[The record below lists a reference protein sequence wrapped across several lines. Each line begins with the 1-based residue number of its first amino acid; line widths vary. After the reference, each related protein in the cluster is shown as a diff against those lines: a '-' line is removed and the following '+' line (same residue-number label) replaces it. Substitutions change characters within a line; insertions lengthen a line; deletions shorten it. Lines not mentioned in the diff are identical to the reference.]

1 MRRDS
6 SLTPDDEGHSGA
18 RSASAGRPRARVS
31 EADARE
37 LGLDARLLELE
48 EEEPAFL
55 RAQKRIPVR
64 RGPLPRKTAHRLKF
78 VALALVALA
87 LAASAFLALYRYGA
101 HSWRFQVDSSDQ
113 VDIEGIHKVSRTQ
126 VLEVMGGDIGR
137 NVFFVPL
144 SERKQQLEQIPWV
157 ESATV
162 MRLLPNRLK
171 VEIRERTPVAFVQV
185 GSKIELIDGG
195 GVVMDLPAGG
205 LRQYSFPVIVGMGE
219 SEPLSTRAA
228 RMKIYLGLVR
238 ELDSTGAHYSQDL
251 SEVDLSDPEDVKLT
265 TADPGGEVLVHLGS
279 QNFLSRYQVF
289 VTHLQEWRTQY
300 EHLQSVDLRYE
311 RQVILNPDDRRPDP
325 RSPGARM
332 MRARKQAARAG
343 GR

>member
-37 LGLDARLLELE
+37 LGLDSRLLELE

-113 VDIEGIHKVSRTQ
+113 VDIEGIHKVSRAQ

-171 VEIRERTPVAFVQV
+171 VEIRERAPVAFVQV

-251 SEVDLSDPEDVKLT
+251 SEVDLSDPEDVKVT

>member
-6 SLTPDDEGHSGA
+6 SLTPDDEGQSGA

-64 RGPLPRKTAHRLKF
+64 RGPLPRKTANRLKF
-78 VALALVALA
+78 LALA
-87 LAASAFLALYRYGA
+87 LAALALAGCVLLALYRYGA
-101 HSWRFQVDSSDQ
+101 HSWRFQVESSDQ
-113 VDIEGIHKVSRTQ
+113 VDIEGIHKVSRSQ
-126 VLEVMGGDIGR
+126 VLEIMGGDIGR
-137 NVFFVPL
+137 NIFFVPL
-144 SERKQQLEQIPWV
+144 AERKQQLEQIPWV

-162 MRLLPNRLK
+162 MRPLPNRLK
-171 VEIRERTPVAFVQV
+171 IEIRERAPVAFVQV

-205 LRQYSFPVIVGMGE
+205 LRQFSFPVIVGMGE
-219 SEPLSTRAA
+219 PEPLSTRAA
-228 RMKIYLGLVR
+228 RMKIYLELVR

-251 SEVDLSDPEDVKLT
+251 SEVDLSDPEDIKVT
-265 TADPGGEVLVHLGS
+265 TADPGGEVLVHLGAGD
-279 QNFLSRYQVF
+279 FLSRYQVF
-289 VTHLQEWRTQY
+289 VSHLQEWRTQY
-300 EHLQSVDLRYE
+300 EHLHSVDLRYE
-311 RQVILNPDDRRPDP
+311 RQVILNPDDKRPDP
-325 RSPGARM
+325 RSPAARV
-332 MRARKQAARAG
+332 MRARRQAARSG